1 MKNIINALNKVMTTA
16 GYVQKNAKN
25 EFHGYKYASEANLL
39 ETLRPALI
47 ENGLVLI
54 PSVNNVSPID
64 VYGNTLVTVEYTLA
78 HISGEI
84 WPDKITAIGCG
95 NDMAKSGKVGDKGV
109 YKAITGANKYLLFK
123 LFQIETGDDPEKDEA
138 TTPPAEQKSEQKTEQ
153 KTEGSASKKSNAKS
167 EAKGGIAPI
176 TYADNFVPTA
186 EDLDKYVKVFIA
198 ALVFAKT
205 EKEVRDF
212 WKSEAKNRAM
222 MSIEANNE
230 EYKKMAD
237 ASAARIEEL
246 KGNNNG

>member
-54 PSVNNVSPID
+54 PSVNNVSPVD
-64 VYGNTLVTVEYTLA
+64 VHGNTLVTVEYTLA
-78 HISGEI
+78 HVSGEI

-138 TTPPAEQKSEQKTEQ
+138 TPPPAEQKTPEAAPKQTKPATKPQ
-153 KTEGSASKKSNAKS
+153 GKS
-167 EAKGGIAPI
+167 GPQPI
-176 TYADNFVPTA
+176 VYADNYVPTP
-186 EDLDKYVKVFIA
+186 EDLDKYVKVFIE

-205 EKEVRDF
+205 EKEVREF

-222 MSIEANNE
+222 MSIQQNE
-230 EYKKMAD
+230 EEYTQMAD
-237 ASAARIEEL
+237 ACSARIEKL
-246 KGNNNG
+246 KGEING